1 MVGVRRLSKSL
12 IGLLAGALL
21 APAIVVSAA
30 TSSAQIVSNSGR
42 NFTLRYSN
50 NINGEITIAA
60 NTLMQCPIATPD
72 IAADLHHGAS
82 RSRVV

>member
-1 MVGVRRLSKSL
+1 MVGVRRSL
-12 IGLLAGALL
+12 ELLIALLAGALL

-72 IAADLHHGAS
+72 IAADVHHRAS
-82 RSRVV
+82 RSRGV